1 MLAAMT
7 EKTPT
12 KPFVA
17 TIDKS
22 KVDLLRREL
31 EDQNFEFS
39 TPAYT
44 HFAAKKKG
52 ISVTLYTSLKLTVQ
66 GKEMA
71 EFIEYF
77 LEPKILGTFAF
88 THPTAAL
95 ELDRTGRIGVD
106 EAGKGDFFGPLCI
119 AAVYAQ
125 GDQILKMAEMGIK
138 DSKNL
143 NDTTIL
149 KLADLIRKNFLYEVI
164 RIGNSKYNEMYATFG
179 NLNSL
184 LAWGHATAIEKL
196 SEKSQCTNVVID
208 KFAHEQVVI
217 KAVAR
222 KKLNITLTQKVRAEE
237 DLVVAAASILARAAF
252 VEGIDKL
259 SEQCGFEI
267 PKGASDKVIAAGK
280 KAVSMFGPTVL
291 EKISKTHFKTT
302 QQVLEG

>member
-1 MLAAMT
+1 MLPSMT
-7 EKTPT
+7 EKTPN

-22 KVDLLRREL
+22 LVETLKNELVDQGFDFTCPQYTL
-31 EDQNFEFS
+31 FS
-39 TPAYT
+39 
-44 HFAAKKKG
+44 AKKKG

-66 GKEMA
+66 GKDKA
-71 EFIEYF
+71 EFIEFF
-77 LEPKILGTFAF
+77 LEPKILGTFGF
-88 THPTAAL
+88 TNPVASR
-95 ELDRTGRIGVD
+95 ELDLTGRIGVD

-125 GDQILKMAEMGIK
+125 GAEIQKMAELGVK
-138 DSKNL
+138 DSKHL
-143 NDTTIL
+143 SEATVL
-149 KLADLIRKNFLYEVI
+149 KLADAIRKNFLYEVI
-164 RIGNSKYNEMYATFG
+164 RIGPIKYNEMYANFG

-196 SEKSQCTNVVID
+196 SEKSQCTNVIID

-252 VEGIDKL
+252 VEGIKKL

-280 KAVSMFGPTVL
+280 RAVTTFGRDVL
-291 EKISKTHFKTT
+291 EKIAKLHFKTT
-302 QQVLEG
+302 EQI

>member
-1 MLAAMT
+1 MLPAMT
-7 EKTPT
+7 EKTPL

-22 KVDLLRREL
+22 QVNLLKNEL
-31 EDQNFEFS
+31 EDQGFAFS
-39 TPAYT
+39 TPPYT

-52 ISVTLYTSLKLTVQ
+52 LSVTLYTSLKLTVQ

-77 LEPKILGTFAF
+77 LEPKILGTFSF
-88 THPTAAL
+88 THPVASR
-95 ELDRTGRIGVD
+95 ELDLTGRIGVD

-119 AAVYAQ
+119 AAVYGQ
-125 GDQILKMAEMGIK
+125 GDQIKHMAELGIK
-138 DSKNL
+138 DSKDL
-143 NDTTIL
+143 SDTTIL
-149 KLADLIRKNFLYEVI
+149 KLADLIRKNFPYEVI
-164 RIGNSKYNEMYATFG
+164 RIGPSKYNEMYATFG

-196 SEKSQCTNVVID
+196 SEKTQCTNVVID

-252 VEGIDKL
+252 VEGIKKL
-259 SEQCGFEI
+259 SDECGFEL
-267 PKGASDKVIAAGK
+267 PKGASEKVLQAGK
-280 KAVSMFGPTVL
+280 KAVQMYGPEVL
-291 EKISKTHFKTT
+291 PKISKSHFKTT
-302 QQVLEG
+302 QQVIEG